1 MKPVFILLIVLGVF
15 VVIALIAFLIHKI
28 LKLRLKEEKP
38 TQEQILKE
46 ETERLLKPIEDQEV
60 ARQVF
65 EYKDDVK

>member
-60 ARQVF
+60 ARQVD